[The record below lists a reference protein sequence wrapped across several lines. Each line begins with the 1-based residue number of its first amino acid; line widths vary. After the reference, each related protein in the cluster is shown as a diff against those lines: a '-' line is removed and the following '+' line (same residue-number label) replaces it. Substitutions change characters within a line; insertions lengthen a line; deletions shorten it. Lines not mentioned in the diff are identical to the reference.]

1 MQMTFETIEHAAKQ
15 LTTYQKAILARRLLE
30 DLDET
35 DAKPDEIEA
44 MWIAEAESR
53 LDAFLR
59 GEIGSSPTEEVV
71 ARIRARL
78 AR

>member
-1 MQMTFETIEHAAKQ
+1 MNFETIEHAAKQ
-15 LTTYQKAILARRLLE
+15 LTSYQKAILARRLLK

-53 LDAFLR
+53 LDAFLQ
-59 GEIGSSPTEEVV
+59 GELEALPGDEVM
-71 ARIRARL
+71 ARVRNRL
-78 AR
+78 R